1 MKPAAFGLLGLGLLL
16 AAITV
21 PLVAGEGA
29 AIVVVLLGSGL
40 AAVGVGAA
48 AALRRAGTPFGP
60 LLALAGCLWFV
71 TQWNTPAVGSA
82 VLFTV
87 GLVGWGAFPAVAAH
101 AAIAYPSG
109 HLSSTRDRRAV
120 RAGYVVLLG
129 VFGLAPALV
138 FDPVASGCLACPGN
152 VVQLGSAPGIV
163 DALRRAGAACAAATA
178 AATTVNQPG
187 ALVPRAVLCDT
198 SF

>member
-1 MKPAAFGLLGLGLLL
+1 MKPAALGLLGLGLLL

-21 PLVAGEGA
+21 PLVAGDGPA
-29 AIVVVLLGSGL
+29 TVVVLLGSGL
-40 AAVGVGAA
+40 TAVGVGAA
-48 AALRRAGTPFGP
+48 GALRRAGTTFGL
-60 LLALAGCLWFV
+60 LLAVAGCLWFV

-129 VFGLAPALV
+129 VFGLAPL
-138 FDPVASGCLACPGN
+138 
-152 VVQLGSAPGIV
+152 
-163 DALRRAGAACAAATA
+163 GAA
-178 AATTVNQPG
+178 
-187 ALVPRAVLCDT
+187 VPPAQ
-198 SF
+198 

>member
-29 AIVVVLLGSGL
+29 SIVVVLLGSG
-40 AAVGVGAA
+40 
-48 AALRRAGTPFGP
+48 
-60 LLALAGCLWFV
+60 LAGCLWFV

-109 HLSSTRDRRAV
+109 HLTSTRDRRAV
-120 RAGYVVLLG
+120 RTGYVVLLV

-138 FDPVASGCLACPGN
+138 FDTVASG
-152 VVQLGSAPGIV
+152 
-163 DALRRAGAACAAATA
+163 
-178 AATTVNQPG
+178 
-187 ALVPRAVLCDT
+187 
-198 SF
+198 